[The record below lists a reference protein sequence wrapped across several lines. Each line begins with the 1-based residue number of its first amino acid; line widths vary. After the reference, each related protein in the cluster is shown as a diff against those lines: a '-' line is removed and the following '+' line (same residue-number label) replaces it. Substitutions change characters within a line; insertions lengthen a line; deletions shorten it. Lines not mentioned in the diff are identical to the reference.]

1 MISSN
6 YKFSNIKAENFQKH
20 EFPIA
25 TSSDHYSSKN
35 NSFFKIFENNKN
47 NFLLNTGISLEND
60 IYLHESYSFKETNQE
75 YSSENIN
82 IEDLLKIDFKKI
94 FYKQPSQV
102 ELGRTEGD
110 LSLSASLAKDENR
123 DLEGRETVTI
133 TSSSEAARFLKR
145 KTHRGDPE
153 VEEKRKKLL
162 DE

>member
-6 YKFSNIKAENFQKH
+6 YKFSNIKAENFQKQ
-20 EFPIA
+20 EFPII

-35 NSFFKIFENNKN
+35 KSFFKIFENNKN

-60 IYLHESYSFKETNQE
+60 IYLHESYSFKDSNQDI
-75 YSSENIN
+75 SGENIN
-82 IEDLLKIDFKKI
+82 IEDLLKIDFKQI
-94 FYKQPSQV
+94 FYKQPSQI
-102 ELGRTEGD
+102 ELGRAEGD
-110 LSLSASLAKDENR
+110 LSLSATLAKDDNR
-123 DLEGRETVTI
+123 DLENRETVIMSGSTE
-133 TSSSEAARFLKR
+133 TARFLKR

>member
-1 MISSN
+1 
-6 YKFSNIKAENFQKH
+6 
-20 EFPIA
+20 
-25 TSSDHYSSKN
+25 
-35 NSFFKIFENNKN
+35 
-47 NFLLNTGISLEND
+47 LEND
-60 IYLHESYSFKETNQE
+60 QAYLHESYSFKDSTEEN
-75 YSSENIN
+75 SGENIN

-110 LSLSASLAKDENR
+110 LSLSAALAKDENR
-123 DLEGRETVTI
+123 ELENKEGVSMI
-133 TSSSEAARFLKR
+133 GGSSESARFLKR